1 MVHAANLTPD
11 QLSELLRMFAGDMVP
26 KPEII
31 NSMNEQEEMQDEI

>member
-11 QLSELLRMFAGDMVP
+11 QLAELLQLFAENPAP

-31 NSMNEQEEMQDEI
+31 NSMNEEEKQNEN